1 MTALAPPEPCVACT
15 RLGTR
20 TETRTVNDGHGRIVL
35 PLCID
40 PVDCRRHWPAQGRA
54 GVRG

>member
-1 MTALAPPEPCVACT
+1 MTALAPPEPCVACA

-40 PVDCRRHWPAQGRA
+40 PVDCRRHWPVQGRA
-54 GVRG
+54 AVRG